1 MRDNVC
7 HCEEEEEKKK
17 RGREKKIVRQAL
29 EK

>member
-17 RGREKKIVRQAL
+17 RGREKKIVMQAL